1 MAVPCVVKVLL
12 WLFAGLVVL
21 VGLVS
26 IALISVP
33 SPVEHLL
40 QARVLEALH
49 QRYGPDVQFQN
60 LQVNVIPVFRVTL
73 DDFVLPNRGRADLPP
88 FMTIKHVT
96 AEAVPL
102 QLLRKPVHLS
112 WVKFDGL
119 VIRIPPKQQQPPGQT
134 PPPAKHVRLAN
145 FEIDRVDAEGTELYV
160 LPRQE
165 GREPMNWELR
175 SLRLRS
181 AGIGQPMSFTAE
193 LTNPKPPGLIHT
205 TGRFGPWNTNTPS
218 ETEVSGRYD
227 FRNADL
233 SIFNGI
239 SGILSSVGDYT
250 GVLEN
255 IIVDGTT
262 DTPDFKL
269 DTGAQPVH
277 LATQFHA
284 VVDGTNGN
292 TYLQPVDA
300 HFLNS
305 SVVAIGEVAGHKGV
319 KGKTINLDIDIHNSR
334 VQDMLALATPPSKPM
349 LTGGLTAKAKL
360 VIRPGNEKVLEK
372 IQLKGTFKV
381 NDARFASEKTKDTV
395 ASLSRRAQGRP
406 DDLSI
411 QDVPAD
417 MSGTFALRNA
427 TLSFSKL
434 TFEIAGVNAEVKGS
448 YGLKSE
454 TLNFTGEIK
463 LQAHVSQTMKGA
475 KRILFKPV
483 DPLFARHN
491 AGTYLPINVTGKRDD
506 PQIKLDLKRVF

>member
-1 MAVPCVVKVLL
+1 VAVPCVVKVLL

-49 QRYGPDVQFQN
+49 QRYGPDVRFQN

-475 KRILFKPV
+475 KRILFKPI